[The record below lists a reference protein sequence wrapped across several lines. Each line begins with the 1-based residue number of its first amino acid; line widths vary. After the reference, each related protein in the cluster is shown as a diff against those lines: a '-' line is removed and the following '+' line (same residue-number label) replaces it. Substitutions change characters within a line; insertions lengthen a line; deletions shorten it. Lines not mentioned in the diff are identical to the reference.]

1 MGCHV
6 ILALVLAVLAGC
18 ASLPTDYPR
27 SSSTAMQDH
36 ESTPIGRRVAE
47 IAAQHPGDSAFKII
61 RSGRAAFTA
70 RVALADLAQ
79 KTLDVQYF
87 LWETDATGR
96 NLVDHLVRAADRS
109 VRVRILIDDFN
120 LKDLD
125 ATIAA
130 LDAHPNIEVRLFN
143 PFAHRGSH
151 LIGFL
156 TDFERV
162 NHRMHNK
169 LMVMDNAMAIVGGR
183 NMSDPYF
190 EVHPEFN
197 FRDLDIAA
205 AGPVVR
211 DLSSVFDR
219 FWNGSW
225 SVPIAALVDRP
236 YTEVDLQEALKR
248 LRENIAREPPYPHP
262 LNEDVA
268 KLTSQLDDIVVG
280 GTWARGQVVWDDP
293 ASINDPS
300 LRTMRGLLV
309 NRLERLQ
316 KELLIES
323 AYFIPLETGVEI
335 LKGLVSRGVRIR
347 VLTNSLASND
357 VLAAFAGYSKVRE
370 QLLEAGVE
378 LYEVR
383 PQPGP
388 FPQEIVS
395 AGSRAGLHTKAM
407 VFDRKDVF
415 VGSFNLDPRSSLIN
429 TEAGLYVESPE
440 LAAMVAQYHGR
451 RREARSK
458 LPRAAGRARQDVLG
472 DRGRRQAAALRRRSP
487 VHVLAALERRVDSPA
502 ARRES
507 AIAWHPRQAR
517 AITSPPQQRRSEE
530 RLLMLNIRA
539 GLVPALFCYY
549 SKV

>member
-1 MGCHV
+1 MGRHV

-47 IAAQHPGDSAFKII
+47 IAAQHPGNSAFQII
-61 RSGRAAFTA
+61 RYGRPAFTA

-236 YTEVDLQEALKR
+236 YTEADLQEALKR
-248 LRENIAREPPYPHP
+248 LRENIAREPYPHP

-268 KLTSQLDDIVVG
+268 KLRSQLDDIVVG
-280 GTWARGQVVWDDP
+280 GIWARGQVVWDDP

-300 LRTMRGLLV
+300 LRTMRRLLV
-309 NRLERLQ
+309 NRLERLRKGVAGRVGLFHPTRARCRVSEGIGQ
-316 KELLIES
+316 PRRPDPGAHELACLQRR
-323 AYFIPLETGVEI
+323 ARRLC
-335 LKGLVSRGVRIR
+335 R
-347 VLTNSLASND
+347 
-357 VLAAFAGYSKVRE
+357 
-370 QLLEAGVE
+370 LLE
-378 LYEVR
+378 
-383 PQPGP
+383 GP
-388 FPQEIVS
+388 
-395 AGSRAGLHTKAM
+395 
-407 VFDRKDVF
+407 
-415 VGSFNLDPRSSLIN
+415 
-429 TEAGLYVESPE
+429 
-440 LAAMVAQYHGR
+440 
-451 RREARSK
+451 
-458 LPRAAGRARQDVLG
+458 
-472 DRGRRQAAALRRRSP
+472 
-487 VHVLAALERRVDSPA
+487 
-502 ARRES
+502 
-507 AIAWHPRQAR
+507 
-517 AITSPPQQRRSEE
+517 
-530 RLLMLNIRA
+530 
-539 GLVPALFCYY
+539 
-549 SKV
+549 